1 MAGEGGGYSVTPVYH
16 FDPPYRHLE
25 ISQAITAESSP
36 LHVTGDGPWTGNSCF
51 GVQVAVYQA
60 MHF

>member
-36 LHVTGDGPWTGNSCF
+36 LHVTGDGP
-51 GVQVAVYQA
+51 
-60 MHF
+60 